1 MPRPSPRQ
9 VARSDGEAEHA
20 RSEPCLA
27 RPLPRRTSASR
38 RAATREA
45 FFDRRRCDRFAAP
58 ISLAMV
64 PMSPSCA
71 HGGVH
76 RRRFLKFLAASPLLV
91 DGAVH
96 APAQE
101 LAPASPAGTPSAL
114 APDAAALL
122 TDPSRALD
130 VFEFEPVMKRN
141 VPPAHFGYMAT
152 GLDDEATLR
161 GNREG
166 FLRFQLRPRRL
177 IDVSTIDMRCE
188 IFGLTYD
195 SPIVIAPT
203 GSNRAF
209 HPDGEVAV
217 AKAARSGNHLQIL
230 STVATTSIEA
240 ATSARGAP
248 VWFQLYPTRQW
259 SIGDAL
265 AMRAQDAGCRAIVLT
280 LDVLGP
286 LNWETYLRLRRS
298 DTRECSSCHA
308 PNGYLSRKPNFAG
321 IDLKGVDS
329 TIAPNL
335 TWDYVGRLRDRIRA
349 RLVLKGIL
357 AAEDARLAVEK
368 GVDAIIV
375 SNHGG
380 RTEDGGGSTIEALP
394 EIIDAVAGR
403 IPVLVDSGFR
413 RGSDIVK
420 ALAIGARAV
429 CIGRPYLWGLGAFGQ
444 AGVERVLEILRA
456 EVRAS
461 LQQLGAPSLE
471 RLSPALVRR
480 L

>member
-1 MPRPSPRQ
+1 M
-9 VARSDGEAEHA
+9 
-20 RSEPCLA
+20 EP
-27 RPLPRRTSASR
+27 
-38 RAATREA
+38 
-45 FFDRRRCDRFAAP
+45 
-58 ISLAMV
+58 MN
-64 PMSPSCA
+64 PSCA
-71 HGGVH
+71 HGSID
-76 RRRFLKFLAASPLLV
+76 RRRFLNFLAASPLLV
-91 DGAVH
+91 DGAAH
-96 APAQE
+96 ALAQD
-101 LAPASPAGTPSAL
+101 LVSPVSPAAPPPAV
-114 APDAAALL
+114 APDAAVL
-122 TDPSRALD
+122 TDPRRALN
-130 VFEFEPVMKRN
+130 VFEFEPVMKNN

-161 GNREG
+161 RNREG

-195 SPIVIAPT
+195 NPIVIAPT

-217 AKAARSGNHLQIL
+217 ARAARSANHLQIL
-230 STVATTSIEA
+230 STVTTTSIEA

-248 VWFQLYPTRQW
+248 IWFQLYPTRQW

-265 AMRAQDAGCRAIVLT
+265 AKRAQDAGCPAIVLT
-280 LDVLGP
+280 VDVLGP
-286 LNWETYLRLRRS
+286 QNWETYVRLRRT
-298 DTRECSSCHA
+298 DTRECSSCHT

-321 IDLKGVDS
+321 IDLEGVDG

-335 TWDYVGRLRDRIRA
+335 TWDYVGRLRDSIRS

-357 AAEDARLAVEK
+357 TAEDARLAVEK

-380 RTEDGGGSTIEALP
+380 RAEDGGGSTIEALP
-394 EIIDAVAGR
+394 EVIDAVAGR

-461 LQQLGAPSLE
+461 LQQLGAPSLA